1 MLTTSLD
8 PRKEGLVLK
17 SKNVYLF
24 SYEIKESP
32 FYDTYLIPM
41 NMQKGILISHYFKK
55 KKIKLILPFENNVPK
70 RSCGPLKI
78 MRRTEK
84 NFPTNTLTYG
94 LLFFSPPRQD
104 IDVRSSSFIN
114 EVSEELIN
122 IEL

>member
-1 MLTTSLD
+1 M
-8 PRKEGLVLK
+8 GLVLK
-17 SKNVYLF
+17 SNNVYLF

-55 KKIKLILPFENNVPK
+55 KKKKINLILPLKNNVPK

-84 NFPTNTLTYG
+84 NLPTNTLTCG